1 MSAMKHRR
9 TKWLNPANGEKGYML
24 VAALTLMTG
33 LTLLGTTAYILSSTD
48 IKVGANF
55 KHSQQVLQ
63 VAMAG
68 GERARELLR
77 QENLASGDSSTFN
90 DELSKSTRKGAN
102 GTLDGYSATA
112 TTDDQAIA
120 TGTIDGIVYS
130 AYVTNDAIA
139 PDTISSETDTNKK
152 VMITTV
158 ATKSSDNSKAVVQ
171 TVVRL
176 YTGVSSPATIYSKGD
191 VTGNGS
197 SLTING
203 SDECGVE
210 TALAPIYT
218 KSPAT
223 TNLNGS
229 PTLSGSPSTPQTG
242 SLDLGI
248 QAMIDSLK
256 SSATY
261 TLTEDTQNANYG
273 TSTSYKTVYSDTN
286 NPPNVN
292 GLKLNN
298 VTGYGL
304 LLIEG
309 DLVLGGGFTWYG
321 PILVTGS
328 VTLNGGGG
336 GINIH
341 GQILSG
347 TSTLTDVTINGG
359 NVINYNS
366 CDIKKAFA
374 TQPLTVVNWKQNL
387 Y

>member
-1 MSAMKHRR
+1 MRAAKYLSAR
-9 TKWLNPANGEKGYML
+9 WLRPANGEQGYML

-48 IKVGANF
+48 IKVGTNF

-68 GERARELLR
+68 TERARELLR
-77 QENLASGDSSTFN
+77 QENLASGNTSTFS
-90 DELSKSTRKGAN
+90 DELSKLTRKGLN
-102 GTLDGYSATA
+102 LTLDGYTA
-112 TTDDQAIA
+112 TSDDTPIA
-120 TGTIDGIVYS
+120 TGTIGGIAYS
-130 AYVTNDAIA
+130 AYLSNDSL
-139 PDTISSETDTNKK
+139 DGVSSETDSNKK
-152 VMITTV
+152 VMLTTV

-171 TVVRL
+171 TVVQL
-176 YTGVSSPATIYSKGD
+176 YTGVTSPATIYSKGD

-197 SLTING
+197 SLTISGN
-203 SDECGVE
+203 DECGE
-210 TALAPIYT
+210 ESALAPVYT
-218 KSPAT
+218 MSPAAT
-223 TNLNGS
+223 TLSGN
-229 PTLSGSPSTPQTG
+229 PTLTGSPSTPQTG
-242 SLDLGI
+242 SLDLAI
-248 QAMIDSLK
+248 PAMITSLK
-256 SSATY
+256 GGAHY
-261 TLTEDTQNANYG
+261 TLTEDTNNATYG
-273 TSTSYKTVYSDTN
+273 TSTSYKTVYSNTN

-298 VTGYGL
+298 VTGYGI
-304 LLIEG
+304 LLIDG

-321 PILVTGS
+321 PIVVTGS

-336 GINIH
+336 GINVH

-366 CDIKKAFA
+366 CELKKSFA
-374 TQPLTVVNWKQNL
+374 SQPLVVLNWKQNL

>member
-1 MSAMKHRR
+1 MSAMKQRR

-33 LTLLGTTAYILSSTD
+33 LTLLGTTAYILSSTE
-48 IKVGANF
+48 IKVGTNF
-55 KHSQQVLQ
+55 RNSQQVLQ

-77 QENLASGDSSTFN
+77 QENLSSGDSSTFN
-90 DELSKSTRKGAN
+90 DELSKSQRKGLN
-102 GTLDGYSATA
+102 NVLNGYSA
-112 TTDDQAIA
+112 TTDDQALA
-120 TGTIDGIVYS
+120 TGTIGGITYS
-130 AYVTNDAIA
+130 AFLSNDSL
-139 PDTISSETDTNKK
+139 DGISSETDSNKK

-158 ATKSSDNSKAVVQ
+158 ATKASDNSKAVVQ
-171 TVVRL
+171 TVVKL

-203 SDECGVE
+203 ADECGVE
-210 TALAPIYT
+210 TALGTIYT
-218 KSPAT
+218 KSPAAT
-223 TNLNGS
+223 GLNGS
-229 PTLSGSPSTPQTG
+229 PTLSGSPSAPASGT
-242 SLDLGI
+242 LDLGI
-248 QAMIDSLK
+248 QAMIDALK
-256 SSATY
+256 GSATY
-261 TLTEDTQNANYG
+261 TLTDDTQNATYG
-273 TSTSYKTVYSDTN
+273 NSSSYKTVYSNTD

-304 LLIEG
+304 LLVEG
-309 DLVLGGGFTWYG
+309 DLVLGGGFTWHG

-347 TSTLTDVTINGG
+347 TSTLTDVTLDGG

-366 CDIKKAFA
+366 CDLKKAFA
-374 TQPLTVVNWKQNL
+374 TEPLTVVNWKQNL

>member
-1 MSAMKHRR
+1 LA
-9 TKWLNPANGEKGYML
+9 KWLKPAKGQKGYML
-24 VAALTLMTG
+24 VAALTLLTG

-48 IKVGANF
+48 IKVGSNF
-55 KHSQQVLQ
+55 RRSQQVLQ

-77 QENLASGDSSTFN
+77 QENLNTGDSTTFN
-90 DELSKSTRKGAN
+90 DELGNSTRKGAN
-102 GTLDGYSATA
+102 GTLEGYAATS
-112 TTDDQAIA
+112 DDQTLAI
-120 TGTIDGIVYS
+120 GTIDGIAYS
-130 AYVTNDAIA
+130 AYLTNDAIS
-139 PDTISSETDTNKK
+139 PDTISSETDSNKK

-158 ATKSSDNSKAVVQ
+158 ATRASDNSKAVVQ
-171 TVVRL
+171 TVVKM

-197 SLTING
+197 SLTISGN
-203 SDECGVE
+203 DECGAE
-210 TALAPIYT
+210 SALAPIYT
-218 KSPAT
+218 KTPAT
-223 TNLNGS
+223 TNLNGT
-229 PTLSGSPSTPQTG
+229 PTLSGSPSTPQSG
-242 SLDLGI
+242 SLDIEI
-248 QAMIDSLK
+248 QEMITALK
-256 SSATY
+256 GSAAY
-261 TLTEDTQNANYG
+261 TLTEDTENATYG
-273 TSTSYKTVYSDTN
+273 TSTSYKTVYSNTS
-286 NPPNVN
+286 NPANVN

-304 LLIEG
+304 LLIDG

-328 VTLNGGGG
+328 ITLNGGGA

-374 TQPLTVVNWKQNL
+374 AQPLTVVNWKQNL